1 MQAYFKQIMC
11 FSVLTLYWPF
21 RRPHTDRHRYVNK
34 ISDLNS
40 SLWIVEAL
48 CQGYS
53 WQAENRLEISPYL
66 ALGKMCLFQ
75 PQCTHPYTAAMVTRY
90 LHVTNITLFGVG
102 LCLQNKTK
110 PNAAFSMI
118 HLTIISVK
126 GVFFFWLHNVRIIL
140 WKFSCSNAVFSFQ

>member
-11 FSVLTLYWPF
+11 FSVLILYWPF

-40 SLWIVEAL
+40 SLWVVEAL
-48 CQGYS
+48 CQGYN

-126 GVFFFWLHNVRIIL
+126 GCFFFLT
-140 WKFSCSNAVFSFQ
+140 S

>member
-11 FSVLTLYWPF
+11 FSVLILYWPF

-40 SLWIVEAL
+40 SLWVVEAL
-48 CQGYS
+48 CQGYN

-126 GVFFFWLHNVRIIL
+126 GFFFSDFII
-140 WKFSCSNAVFSFQ
+140 SE

>member
-11 FSVLTLYWPF
+11 FSVLILYWPF

-40 SLWIVEAL
+40 SLWVVEAL
-48 CQGYS
+48 CQGYN

-126 GVFFFWLHNVRIIL
+126 GFFFFLT
-140 WKFSCSNAVFSFQ
+140 S